1 MPELPEVETVMRGL
15 AAVLAGKRIS
25 LARANRP
32 DLRWPLP
39 EGFGQRLTGAR
50 IEGFRRRGKYMLMR
64 LSTGESLLIH
74 LGMSGRMVARLPG
87 LAPAPAGLPQGRFS
101 DTRGASGELHEHVVI
116 EAEDGTRVGFVDPR
130 RFGAM
135 DLVATAAEASHKL
148 LAGMGPEPLE
158 DGFTPTVLDAALM
171 GRFTPIK
178 AALLDQAVVAGLGN
192 IYVAEAL
199 FRAGISPRRMAA
211 TVPGLRSARLVPAI
225 REVLAEAIAAGGS
238 SLRDYVRAD
247 GEIGVFQERFA
258 VYGREGEPCP
268 GCPGPPAC
276 RGVARYAQSG
286 RSTFACPRRQR

>member
-1 MPELPEVETVMRGL
+1 VPELPEVETVMRGL
-15 AAVLAGKRIS
+15 AAVLEGKRI
-25 LARANRP
+25 ARAVANRP

-50 IEGFRRRGKYMLMR
+50 VAGFRRRGKYMLMR

-74 LGMSGRMVARLPG
+74 LGMSGRMVARLPEVE
-87 LAPAPAGLPQGRFS
+87 PAPPGLPQGRFS
-101 DTRGASGELHEHVVI
+101 DTRGASGSLHEHVVI
-116 EAEDGTRVGFVDPR
+116 ETEDGTRVGFVDPR

-135 DLVATAAEASHKL
+135 DLVATEAEEAHKL

-158 DGFTPTVLDAALM
+158 AGFTPAVLDAALM

-178 AALLDQAVVAGLGN
+178 AALLDQGVVAGLGN

-199 FRAGISPRRMAA
+199 FRAGISPRRMSA
-211 TVPGLRSARLVPAI
+211 TVPGARSARLVPAI

-268 GCPGPPAC
+268 GCPRPPAC
-276 RGVARYAQSG
+276 RGVVRYVQAG
-286 RSTFACPRRQR
+286 RSSFACPRRQR

>member
-1 MPELPEVETVMRGL
+1 
-15 AAVLAGKRIS
+15 
-25 LARANRP
+25 
-32 DLRWPLP
+32 
-39 EGFGQRLTGAR
+39 
-50 IEGFRRRGKYMLMR
+50 MLMR

-87 LAPAPAGLPQGRFS
+87 AEAPPGLPQGRFS
-101 DTRGASGELHEHVVI
+101 DMRGASGTLHEHVVI

-135 DLVATAAEASHKL
+135 DLVATASEASHKL

-158 DGFTPTVLDAALM
+158 DGFTPAVLDAALM

-211 TVPGLRSARLVPAI
+211 TVPGVRSARLVPAI

-268 GCPGPPAC
+268 FCPGPPTC
-276 RGVARYAQSG
+276 RGVARYVQSG